1 MYNVRRKLWILTV
14 LLFAVSAVML
24 KFFPSSNNNDAIATP
39 ANAQQ
44 AESGTSTVFSDGST
58 ERFVA
63 HRGYSNYAPENSIP
77 AFELAGK
84 IGFWG
89 IETDICET
97 SDGQFVCMHDDT
109 LDRTTNGSGAISDYT
124 LDDLSQFQIDYGNYL
139 NTNENLK
146 IPTLEEYISI

>member
-24 KFFPSSNNNDAIATP
+24 KFFPSSDNNDAIATP
-39 ANAQQ
+39 ASAQQ

-124 LDDLSQFQIDYGNYL
+124 LDDLSQFQIDYGNYTHKRKL
-139 NTNENLK
+139 KNT
-146 IPTLEEYISI
+146 YS

>member
-14 LLFAVSAVML
+14 LLFVVSAVML
-24 KFFPSSNNNDAIATP
+24 KFFPSSDNNDAIATP

-97 SDGQFVCMHDDT
+97 SDGQ
-109 LDRTTNGSGAISDYT
+109 LDRKSVV
-124 LDDLSQFQIDYGNYL
+124 
-139 NTNENLK
+139 
-146 IPTLEEYISI
+146 

>member
-24 KFFPSSNNNDAIATP
+24 KFFPSSDNNDAIATP
-39 ANAQQ
+39 ASAQQ

-89 IETDICET
+89 
-97 SDGQFVCMHDDT
+97 
-109 LDRTTNGSGAISDYT
+109 
-124 LDDLSQFQIDYGNYL
+124 YL
-139 NTNENLK
+139 RNK
-146 IPTLEEYISI
+146 

>member
-24 KFFPSSNNNDAIATP
+24 KFFPSSDNNDAIATP

-97 SDGQFVCMHDDT
+97 SDVVPVPQK
-109 LDRTTNGSGAISDYT
+109 GSYIVSIFGFNTKNFFNSSAIKQD
-124 LDDLSQFQIDYGNYL
+124 
-139 NTNENLK
+139 
-146 IPTLEEYISI
+146 EYPST